1 MTLKIWYHMK
11 VHKQHNINGD
21 INVAITGQ
29 FVDDDYAGKN
39 DMMYISHIENY
50 EKFAQ
55 FIRAVK
61 TLRKKMDNVY
71 KLRSKNEK
79 QN

>member
-1 MTLKIWYHMK
+1 MK

-21 INVAITGQ
+21 INVVVTGQ
-29 FVDDDYAGKN
+29 FVDDAYASKN
-39 DMMYISHIENY
+39 DMIYVSHIKNY

-61 TLRKKMDNVY
+61 FL
-71 KLRSKNEK
+71 
-79 QN
+79 

>member
-1 MTLKIWYHMK
+1 MVLKIWYHMK

-29 FVDDDYAGKN
+29 FVDDPYASKLN
-39 DMMYISHIENY
+39 MIYVSHIKNY

-61 TLRKKMDNVY
+61 TLRKKMDNAY
-71 KLRSKNEK
+71 KLRSAI
-79 QN
+79 